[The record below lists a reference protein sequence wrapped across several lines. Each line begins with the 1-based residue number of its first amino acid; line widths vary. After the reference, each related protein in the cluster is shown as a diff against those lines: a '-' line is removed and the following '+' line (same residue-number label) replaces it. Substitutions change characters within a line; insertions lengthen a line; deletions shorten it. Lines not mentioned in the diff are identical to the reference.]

1 MAKKENNFWTGIK
14 TLILIICCFWVLS
27 LFYTGVFNV
36 EDVYKLRYPT
46 NYAEYVT
53 KYSAI
58 YDVDEYLVYSIIRS
72 ESNYKE
78 DVVSNKGAMGLMQIM
93 PDTGKWVAEKL
104 AIKNFTSQDLLDSEK
119 NIMIGVWYFKYLLDK
134 FNGELSLAIAAYNAG
149 PTNVSKWLEQE
160 EYSNDGLTL
169 NNIPFEET
177 KKYEKKIMNTYTMYK
192 KIYLG
197 I

>member
-1 MAKKENNFWTGIK
+1 MFLAVIVVITALFISVKVNYPIKYTSCVNKYTSEYKLDK
-14 TLILIICCFWVLS
+14 TLVYAIIKCES
-27 LFYTGVFNV
+27 SFNKNATSKV
-36 EDVYKLRYPT
+36 
-46 NYAEYVT
+46 
-53 KYSAI
+53 
-58 YDVDEYLVYSIIRS
+58 
-72 ESNYKE
+72 
-78 DVVSNKGAMGLMQIM
+78 GAMGLMQIM

-177 KKYEKKIMNTYTMYK
+177 KKYEKKVMNTYTMYK